1 MGEKKMKPVC
11 EPSARASRELDI
23 LHHIYNRAG
32 RACNEKGQ
40 KHLGDYTELGKY
52 LLSMTLM
59 KTLSELETPDLT
71 GDDPQ

>member
-40 KHLGDYTELGKY
+40 KHLGDFGQQPTTKVVG
-52 LLSMTLM
+52 MR
-59 KTLSELETPDLT
+59 
-71 GDDPQ
+71 